1 MPLHPH
7 RHFSRC
13 LRRERLWRCEDQQ
26 TLPRRGLGGHHYFL
40 GRSPRHSY
48 PRAILLSLV
57 ALWLL
62 APLNV
67 LTTRAQRIANPAP
80 AGRAARSDY
89 VSDADVEALISKY
102 RLERSDDQ
110 VAAWSRWGRTSSD
123 PIPVA
128 FREAAIR
135 NLPAPWVARR
145 NTDERLDAPLRA
157 LLAPVLTLYHRDYT
171 LFIIDSPLPAILI
184 DSGAVLVVS
193 TGLLRRAESD
203 DELIGFLAHE
213 VAHSFF
219 SERSVAAK
227 ELYAA
232 LLAQRL
238 SDSPGALA
246 ALRALAKVELECD
259 AVAARTLSVLRLN
272 PSVFITSVE
281 GINRD
286 FPAETSRGTELGVNW
301 HPPTTVRRRVVEAL
315 AGVEAL
321 RRQPRKCSNVQP
333 DHLRFLIVCSRLMMI
348 CGSKLRTSAISIS
361 SITSSLRSPLST
373 FETNV

>member
-1 MPLHPH
+1 MGMGIFPN
-7 RHFSRC
+7 C
-13 LRRERLWRCEDQQ
+13 QRLAAPKIPDRW
-26 TLPRRGLGGHHYFL
+26 H
-40 GRSPRHSY
+40 PRHSY
-48 PRAILLSLV
+48 PRAVLLSVL

-62 APLNV
+62 TYVSAPK
-67 LTTRAQRIANPAP
+67 TCAQRIANPA
-80 AGRAARSDY
+80 AGGQAIRSDY
-89 VSDADVEALISKY
+89 VSDTDLEVLISKY
-102 RLERSDDQ
+102 RLERADDQ
-110 VAAWSRWGRTSSD
+110 VAAWSRWGRISSD
-123 PIPVA
+123 HIPVT

-135 NLPAPWVARR
+135 NLPATWVARR

-259 AVAARTLSVLRLN
+259 AVSARTLSVLRLN
-272 PSVFITSVE
+272 PSAFITSVE

-321 RRQPRKCSNVQP
+321 RRQPRK
-333 DHLRFLIVCSRLMMI
+333 
-348 CGSKLRTSAISIS
+348 SKWLQ
-361 SITSSLRSPLST
+361 SLQKSLAAPGKRH
-373 FETNV
+373 ER